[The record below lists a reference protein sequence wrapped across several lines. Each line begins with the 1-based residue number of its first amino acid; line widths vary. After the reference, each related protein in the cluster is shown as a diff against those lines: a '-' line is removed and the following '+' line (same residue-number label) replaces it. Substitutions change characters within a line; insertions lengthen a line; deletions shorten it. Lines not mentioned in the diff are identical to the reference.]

1 MCLQRDQLWIPAMP
15 HLCNQI
21 DFAFKAY
28 LLARYCKT
36 FSVHSHHIEW
46 ESPFATSLPFSP
58 QGLESC
64 PEELVK
70 SCSQSLAHKTW
81 QLKAGAQLGKLSP
94 CAVPLWVHH
103 LSRFPSCLPSWQ
115 QMSLELEV
123 LQSTLHLW
131 SPPGVRL
138 RHLEGGW
145 LTCHSQCASPLP
157 ISHGHPLKKG
167 WVGSGTLPVEQR
179 DRRWILWW
187 RNLFQALQ
195 KKWDDERW
203 SLELLKINDRW
214 GSF

>member
-21 DFAFKAY
+21 DIAFKAY
-28 LLARYCKT
+28 LLARYCKI

-94 CAVPLWVHH
+94 CAVPL
-103 LSRFPSCLPSWQ
+103 
-115 QMSLELEV
+115 
-123 LQSTLHLW
+123 
-131 SPPGVRL
+131 
-138 RHLEGGW
+138 
-145 LTCHSQCASPLP
+145 
-157 ISHGHPLKKG
+157 
-167 WVGSGTLPVEQR
+167 
-179 DRRWILWW
+179 
-187 RNLFQALQ
+187 
-195 KKWDDERW
+195 
-203 SLELLKINDRW
+203 
-214 GSF
+214 